1 MRHVHLSLTLLR
13 HAQAHVRSSLRELR
27 EALRCG
33 GGGMWVVGRV
43 AKTQRSFVQKYFT
56 AFKTVAD
63 VPLNLSTDLG
73 QPLCTMRS
81 SDNSMGALKPDKKQ
95 LNDLKQEINHV
106 VASLLGATYS
116 QQMLD
121 SE

>member
-1 MRHVHLSLTLLR
+1 M
-13 HAQAHVRSSLRELR
+13 QA
-27 EALRCG
+27 
-33 GGGMWVVGRV
+33 
-43 AKTQRSFVQKYFT
+43 YFT

-63 VPLNLSTDLG
+63 VPLNLSKQLG

-81 SDNSMGALKPDKKQ
+81 SDNSMGDKKPDKKQ

-106 VASLLGATYS
+106 VVSMLGTKYS
-116 QQMLD
+116 MQMLD